1 MTQHTFTLSIKHPTL
16 TGVELD
22 MTSLASDLLK
32 DQDGDYCTNVYNYSI
47 DAGELGYVEVDLTDV
62 EVDVNDLLNDIKAD
76 AQNMTVDV
84 DRYFD
89 LSDCEVEAQVTLQS
103 VREAY
108 CEQHEVTGSQYIGA
122 VVEEY
127 VQSVREAAA
136 QKYLDQGKESRKLF
150 DGAMEEIDEERASFA
165 KKERDLVRF
174 RNDLLWAVGVMSN
187 MQLSDEAQ
195 ERIRGILSVMN
206 ETSETDESE
215 EVTPMDTE
223 EVA

>member
-1 MTQHTFTLSIKHPTL
+1 MEHNHTFTLPITPITDAVTL
-16 TGVELD
+16 DEGIVEAILD
-22 MTSLASDLLK
+22 QCDDEYNLSVYDHTI
-32 DQDGDYCTNVYNYSI
+32 DG
-47 DAGELGYVEVDLTDV
+47 GELGELSVDL
-62 EVDVNDLLNDIKAD
+62 E
-76 AQNMTVDV
+76 DV
-84 DRYFD
+84 DAD
-89 LSDCEVEAQVTLQS
+89 LSDYLHEMKRNVSIEDPSAYLDFTECDDEQEFTLKS

-127 VQSVREAAA
+127 VQSVKEAAA

-187 MQLSDEAQ
+187 MQLSEAAQ

-215 EVTPMDTE
+215 EVKPADTE